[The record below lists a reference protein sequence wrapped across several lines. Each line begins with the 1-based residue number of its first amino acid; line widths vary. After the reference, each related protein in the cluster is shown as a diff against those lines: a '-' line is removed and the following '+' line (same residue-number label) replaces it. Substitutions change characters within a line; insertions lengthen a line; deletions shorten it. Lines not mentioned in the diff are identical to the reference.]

1 MKRYE
6 DMTIIE
12 QLRNSLQPRGTDP
25 IVILRT
31 MSVGIVLH
39 ADFVTK
45 CIDELERM
53 PMRAM
58 LGEEP
63 SNLERLAYM
72 LLCDSAY
79 IEPKKMDPGERT
91 SRNEERMTGK

>member
-1 MKRYE
+1 MTTENDMNKN
-6 DMTIIE
+6 MTIIE

-31 MSVGIVLH
+31 KGVGLELH
-39 ADFVTK
+39 VDFVTK
-45 CIDELERM
+45 CIDEVERM

-79 IEPKKMDPGERT
+79 IDPE
-91 SRNEERMTGK
+91 KVAV

>member
-1 MKRYE
+1 MTTENDMNKN
-6 DMTIIE
+6 MTIIE
-12 QLRNSLQPRGTDP
+12 QLRNSLRPKGTAP
-25 IVILRT
+25 IVILRP
-31 MSVGIVLH
+31 MGVGIELH

-53 PMRAM
+53 PLLAI

-79 IEPKKMDPGERT
+79 IDIKKVA
-91 SRNEERMTGK
+91 

>member
-31 MSVGIVLH
+31 MGVGIVLH
-39 ADFVTK
+39 ADFVTM

-79 IEPKKMDPGERT
+79 IEPKKVAV
-91 SRNEERMTGK
+91 

>member
-1 MKRYE
+1 MTTENDMNKN
-6 DMTIIE
+6 MTIIE
-12 QLRNSLQPRGTDP
+12 QLRNSLQPRGTAP
-25 IVILRT
+25 IVILRP
-31 MSVGIVLH
+31 MGVGIELH

-53 PMRAM
+53 PLLAI

-79 IEPKKMDPGERT
+79 IDIKKVA
-91 SRNEERMTGK
+91 

>member
-12 QLRNSLQPRGTDP
+12 QLRNSLQPKGTAP
-25 IVILRT
+25 IVILRP
-31 MSVGIVLH
+31 MGIGIELH
-39 ADFVTK
+39 VDFVTK

-53 PMRAM
+53 PMLAV

-79 IEPKKMDPGERT
+79 IEPKKT
-91 SRNEERMTGK
+91 AV